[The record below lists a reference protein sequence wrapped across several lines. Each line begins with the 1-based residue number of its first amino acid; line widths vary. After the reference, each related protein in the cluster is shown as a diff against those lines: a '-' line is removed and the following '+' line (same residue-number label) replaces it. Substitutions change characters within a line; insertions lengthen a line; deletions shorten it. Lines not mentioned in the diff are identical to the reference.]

1 MAVQRGGVATQILNV
16 TVQPGSHVNSD
27 KPKDEY
33 LIPLKL
39 DWESGPVNA
48 ESVSYPQPQQMKV
61 GTEMLSVFTGSFALS
76 TKFKA
81 SKDAP
86 VGAASLTGKLHYQAC
101 NDQMCF
107 RPSTLTIHLPVV
119 VQ

>member
-1 MAVQRGGVATQILNV
+1 MTIGRGGSATQTLNV
-16 TVQPGSHVNSD
+16 TVQSGSHVNSD

-39 DWESGPVNA
+39 EWESGPVIA
-48 ESVSYPQPQQMKV
+48 ESISYPPPEQIKV
-61 GTEMLSVFTGSFALS
+61 GSEMLSVFTGSFALS

-81 SKDAP
+81 AKDAP
-86 VGAASLTGKLHYQAC
+86 AGTASLTGKLHYQAC

-107 RPSTLTIHLPVV
+107 RPSTLTVHLPVV

>member
-1 MAVQRGGVATQILNV
+1 MAIQRGGSATQALKVMI
-16 TVQPGSHVNSD
+16 QPGLHVNSD

-39 DWESGPVNA
+39 DWENGPIAA
-48 ESVSYPQPQQMKV
+48 EVTSYPKPEQIKV
-61 GTEMLSVFTGSFALS
+61 GSEMLSVFTGSFTLF
-76 TKFKA
+76 TVFKA
-81 SKDAP
+81 PKSAP
-86 VGAASLTGKLHYQAC
+86 AGAVSITGKLHYQAC

-107 RPSTLTIHLPVV
+107 RPSSLTIHLPVV